1 MELILEFCQN
11 HNGDVDVLDKMLEA
25 ATELEV
31 PTVKLQCAFADDLSF
46 RPLFEEGTPDG
57 VVPVNKR
64 PFAAEYDRLKDL
76 ELPFSVLETF
86 VKRANVHGVTPC
98 ITAFNY
104 KHIGALV
111 DCGFKTIKIA
121 SYDCASDVLLEK
133 CAANFDRMIVSTGA
147 TFDYEIENAS
157 LLLSKAGIDF
167 SLLHCVTLYP
177 TPVADANIA
186 RMSFL
191 REHCASVGYSDHFGR
206 GESKDANLLTKVAIH
221 EGADLVE
228 RHFTVLGVDET
239 RDGPVSVTPDDV
251 REIQAFVKLSQDD
264 KAQQLD
270 EIHPEWRSAI
280 GSNKRKLS
288 VKELANREYYRGRF
302 FNPVGTDVLGHPI
315 GRYNW
320 ERWIED

>member
-1 MELILEFCQN
+1 MANGHTCLGSEFEIQESRYGTDLEFCQN
-11 HNGDVDVLDKMLEA
+11 HNGDVDVLDKMLET

-46 RPLFEEGTPDG
+46 RPLFEEGAPDG

-64 PFAAEYDRLKDL
+64 PFAVEYDRLKRL

-104 KHIGALV
+104 KHISALV

-133 CAANFDRMIVSTGA
+133 CAANFDRIIVSTGA
-147 TFDYEIENAS
+147 TFDYEIENTS
-157 LLLSKAGIDF
+157 RLLSKAGIDF

-186 RMSFL
+186 YVVSKGVL
-191 REHCASVGYSDHFGR
+191 RSSWLFDHFGR
-206 GESKDANLLTKVAIH
+206 GESADANLLTKVAIH

-228 RHFTVLGVDET
+228 QRFT
-239 RDGPVSVTPDDV
+239 
-251 REIQAFVKLSQDD
+251 ILS
-264 KAQQLD
+264 
-270 EIHPEWRSAI
+270 
-280 GSNKRKLS
+280 G
-288 VKELANREYYRGRF
+288 
-302 FNPVGTDVLGHPI
+302 
-315 GRYNW
+315 
-320 ERWIED
+320 